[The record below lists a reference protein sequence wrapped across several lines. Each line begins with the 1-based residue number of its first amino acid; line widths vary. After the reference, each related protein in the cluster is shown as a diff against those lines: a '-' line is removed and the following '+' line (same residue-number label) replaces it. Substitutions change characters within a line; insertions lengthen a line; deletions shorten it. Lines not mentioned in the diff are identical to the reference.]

1 MMTNTGNRL
10 TQGQFSFLPD
20 LTDAQITRQ
29 IEYALGHGW
38 AVGIEY
44 TDDPHPRNTFWEMFG
59 MPMFDVR
66 DAAGIML
73 ELEACRDT
81 FPDHYIRVAAF
92 DSTHGRESV
101 VLSFIVNRP
110 REEPGFR
117 LVRTEGPGR
126 SMRYA
131 IESYAVQTRPEGR
144 RYE

>member
-1 MMTNTGNRL
+1 MTFARLGGALCLLAIVMILIGTFGNRWVSISV
-10 TQGQFSFLPD
+10 GNNSGG
-20 LTDAQITRQ
+20 
-29 IEYALGHGW
+29 LGL
-38 AVGIEY
+38 
-44 TDDPHPRNTFWEMFG
+44 
-59 MPMFDVR
+59 
-66 DAAGIML
+66 L